1 MKKIIKKKEKNLA
14 FWTVAWVLTF
24 FLLASGPNELWNSK
38 SITIIALIINV
49 IVAVGMLL
57 SNRDLFEYYDELQK
71 KVQLEA
77 MAITLGI
84 SVIFGC
90 LFEQTYK
97 LGLINLKPK
106 LHIFIMF
113 IGMTYLIAVII
124 NSRRY
129 K

>member
-84 SVIFGC
+84 SVIFVC

>member
-1 MKKIIKKKEKNLA
+1 MKKTIKKKEKNLA

-113 IGMTYLIAVII
+113 IYMTYLIAVII

>member
-1 MKKIIKKKEKNLA
+1 MKKTIKKKEKNLA